1 MYIKSPLFKNR
12 QSSIAMNILHL
23 FNEPLLMVFKSFL
36 TDHVAINNCKNVIMQ
51 ICKSICGIDKF
62 SKLESL
68 DFRI

>member
-36 TDHVAINNCKNVIMQ
+36 IDHVAINNFVKM
-51 ICKSICGIDKF
+51 
-62 SKLESL
+62 SL
-68 DFRI
+68 CRYVNLSVG